1 MTTNSYFGFSK
12 KSQEEIDRFKILP
25 FDNFRYYSELDDKK
39 ISIAFLENLPFG
51 KELKTE
57 LERNIAYDKE
67 KFYFKDESSII
78 NYKYYFYNDFYNFLF
93 KVIVKFDELNI
104 GSRKDEKEKEKYTKS
119 FIKDFETQLKASI
132 TYSKYVTKRFFEIYP
147 HLKTQF
153 KIKKTFKII
162 DIKSKKINANGSD
175 NRLIEWYSTEK
186 FQRLMMLI
194 DLREKDISLEKA
206 THRRKSKDVIRYME
220 ILRRVINRD
229 FLGTKETKESIIF
242 DVTYDLS
249 FDKKEQ
255 IKFSN
260 KFYSWVRRNNKIID
274 KEKLKLTNPQLISY

>member
-1 MTTNSYFGFSK
+1 
-12 KSQEEIDRFKILP
+12 
-25 FDNFRYYSELDDKK
+25 
-39 ISIAFLENLPFG
+39 
-51 KELKTE
+51 
-57 LERNIAYDKE
+57 
-67 KFYFKDESSII
+67 
-78 NYKYYFYNDFYNFLF
+78 
-93 KVIVKFDELNI
+93 
-104 GSRKDEKEKEKYTKS
+104 
-119 FIKDFETQLKASI
+119 
-132 TYSKYVTKRFFEIYP
+132 
-147 HLKTQF
+147 
-153 KIKKTFKII
+153 
-162 DIKSKKINANGSD
+162 
-175 NRLIEWYSTEK
+175 
-186 FQRLMMLI
+186 MMLI